1 MGLVSAYHT
10 NTDPEDPVHHIYDD
24 CPAGERVIKDGNA
37 IPGTGGYRMCDFCT
51 NKLNTGKFA
60 A

>member
-1 MGLVSAYHT
+1 VTLVNAYHT
-10 NTDPEDPVHHIYDD
+10 DTDAEDPVYHIYND

-37 IPGTGGYRMCDFCT
+37 IVGTGGFRLCDFCS
-51 NKLNTGKFA
+51 NKSQTGKFA